1 VATLDNLVCIM
12 SKIVYEYFLDDLQG
26 ASDSLLNVDGMTCYE
41 GLSKEYLKAPGDP
54 DSDVEDEEDVLKL
67 LWTK

>member
-1 VATLDNLVCIM
+1 
-12 SKIVYEYFLDDLQG
+12 
-26 ASDSLLNVDGMTCYE
+26 MTCYE